1 MSHFAIGAEIVE
13 RLKAE
18 VPELMEVYTSAQ
30 LGDAEEGSQVTPC
43 CHVLYGGDNILD
55 TTAGRGT
62 NIVKQVWVIVL
73 AVQNSSAQ
81 LDVSMLQ
88 SEASLLITKIL
99 SVLQGWQPPSSA
111 RPLQR
116 INAEKP
122 QYRPTFAYYPF
133 AFEGTLKQ

>member
-1 MSHFAIGAEIVE
+1 MSYFAIGAEIVE
-13 RLKAE
+13 RLKVE
-18 VPELMEVYTSAQ
+18 VPELLAIYTPAEI
-30 LGDAEEGSQVTPC
+30 GDAEEGSQITPC
-43 CHVLYGGDNILD
+43 CHVLYGGDAIAD

-62 NIVKQVWVIVL
+62 NIVKQAWVIVL

-88 SEASLLITKIL
+88 SEASVLITKIL
-99 SVLQGWQPPSSA
+99 SALQGWQPPSSA

-122 QYRPTFAYYPF
+122 KYRPTFAYYPF